1 MFRVTRAS
9 SLFLQWRGWF
19 CVLLL
24 IVGCS
29 AESTPAPTSTP
40 LPALAQLPTT
50 TPTLAP
56 TKTARPTFTPLPTST
71 PIPTNTAQAMPRETA
86 TSEPTATATAT
97 VTASPTLA
105 PTRPLA
111 TPLTVVEATFP
122 PTSLPKP
129 PATATPTPTVL
140 VNPTLPPTET
150 LIRPTKTPLLTATP
164 LPPTPIPPTA
174 TPLPPTPIPPTATP
188 LPPTP
193 IPATATPLPPPTP
206 AFVPLGQL
214 GQLADG
220 TVVSVQGQ
228 VVSTSSFSKG
238 FKFTLSDSSG
248 RATLLMWHNVYD
260 DCYDKAGLNVGA
272 MVTVTGEK
280 GQFEGELQIE
290 PRYGSQV
297 KVTKPAG
304 AYGQE
309 VKGDQLRNYVNQRVM
324 VVGQLQRGKV
334 NENGAEI
341 YINDGTG
348 EIRIWIWKGTY
359 DRIPNNAVL
368 LTEGRQVRIVGV
380 VDEYNGRFSVTPVL
394 PYDVVL
400 P

>member
-150 LIRPTKTPLLTATP
+150 LIRPTKTPLL
-164 LPPTPIPPTA
+164 TA